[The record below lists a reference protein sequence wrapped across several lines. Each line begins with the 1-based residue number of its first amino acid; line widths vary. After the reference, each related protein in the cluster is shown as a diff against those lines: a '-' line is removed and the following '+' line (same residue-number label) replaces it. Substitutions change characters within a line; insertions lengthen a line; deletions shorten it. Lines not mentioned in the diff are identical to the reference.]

1 MPVHLSSSAM
11 RLIAVLGLL
20 ACLAGCASST
30 PHMRQVREFAAQSSK
45 LGAYTDLT
53 ERYRDTYQRAAPYL
67 SPEADAEE
75 RRQDLQ
81 RRAAAPDFLAV
92 EQAVHTYMRALG
104 ALAGDSQFDLEDQV
118 KSLSGAIKAWPDSG
132 LSDRHVN
139 AYAGLARLLA
149 RWLTRSW
156 QARSVQALLAEGAE
170 PLQQL
175 LDAMQVLL
183 RYYDKN
189 SDNESRM
196 VLGMLEVSLAYTEPQ
211 QRLLAALGKAR
222 LQEKTA
228 EYRLAGL
235 RLTLARKHLA
245 AIAQAHQALLA
256 GLATQPVPAAVPPQ
270 ALAATTP

>member
-1 MPVHLSSSAM
+1 MPVHRSRSAM

-20 ACLAGCASST
+20 ACLAGCTSST
-30 PHMRQVREFAAQSSK
+30 PRMRQVREFAAQAPA
-45 LGAYTDLT
+45 LAAYTDLT
-53 ERYRDTYQRAAPYL
+53 GRYRDTYQRAAPYL

-104 ALAGDSQFDLEDQV
+104 ALAGDGQFDLEDQV
-118 KSLSGAIKAWPDSG
+118 KSLSGGIKAWPDSG
-132 LSDRHVN
+132 LSDRHVS

-156 QARSVQALLAEGAE
+156 QERSTQALLAEGAE

-175 LDAMQVLL
+175 LDAMQALL
-183 RYYDKN
+183 RHYDKS

-196 VLGMLEVSLAYTEPQ
+196 VLGMLEVSLAYTDPQ

-256 GLATQPVPAAVPPQ
+256 APSTVIAP
-270 ALAATTP
+270 ALAASSP